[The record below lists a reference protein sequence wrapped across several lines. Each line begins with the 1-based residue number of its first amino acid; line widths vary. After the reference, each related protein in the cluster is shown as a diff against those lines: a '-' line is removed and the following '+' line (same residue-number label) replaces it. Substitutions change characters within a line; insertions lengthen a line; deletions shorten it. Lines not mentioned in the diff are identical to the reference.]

1 MTSERN
7 NTTLVHEESGLIT
20 LPQFNS
26 EDFMSKLHPL
36 DTEHKT
42 SITTGEFDDVTSE
55 YSDSSEDSDDK
66 DDIADNE
73 MVYNNNNKTFQTW
86 LKEQNLRN
94 DPVGDV
100 ARDFCQDLQKVRLL
114 PLRIL
119 SPTSLVTHMKSLGAC
134 RAAIR
139 AAKEA
144 GKEWRSQYQPDS

>member
-7 NTTLVHEESGLIT
+7 NTTLVHEESGLIA

-42 SITTGEFDDVTSE
+42 SITTGEFEDVTSE
-55 YSDSSEDSDDK
+55 YYEDSE
-66 DDIADNE
+66 DDIAEKE
-73 MVYNNNNKTFQTW
+73 MVYDNNNKTFQMW

>member
-1 MTSERN
+1 MTSQRN
-7 NTTLVHEESGLIT
+7 NTTLVHEESGLIA

-26 EDFMSKLHPL
+26 EEFMSKLHPL

-42 SITTGEFDDVTSE
+42 SITTGEFEDVTSE
-55 YSDSSEDSDDK
+55 YYEDSE
-66 DDIADNE
+66 DDIAEKE
-73 MVYNNNNKTFQTW
+73 MVYDNNNKTFQMW

-114 PLRIL
+114 PLRIP

-134 RAAIR
+134 EAAIR

-144 GKEWRSQYQPDS
+144 GKEWRSQYHPDS